1 MSIAQYISPTL
12 ASREA
17 RAAAIA
23 AERAERDAFIV
34 AQFATLST
42 QFDALLREALGV
54 DSRLQITVQPLIYT
68 VQGRSFPTLTVDTW
82 AARATFNGTPQIV
95 TFTPLLDFRQP
106 DQFGL
111 IECAID
117 FDYAPARS
125 FGDRCAQ
132 ALLETGVTM
141 RGKSHASLLFSVDGF
156 SSDLRTSDLE
166 AAFSVWWLR

>member
-1 MSIAQYISPTL
+1 MSIAQHISPTL

-23 AERAERDAFIV
+23 AERAGRDAFIV
-34 AQFATLST
+34 AQFATLSA

-54 DSRLQITVQPLIYT
+54 ESRLQVTVQPLVYI
-68 VQGRSFPTLTVDTW
+68 VQGRSFPTLAVDTW
-82 AARATFNGTPQIV
+82 AARATFNGTPQTV
-95 TFTPLLDFRQP
+95 TFTPVLDFRQP

-111 IECAID
+111 IECALD

-125 FGDRCAQ
+125 FGDCCAL
-132 ALLETGVTM
+132 ALLKGGVAL
-141 RGKSHASLLFSVDGF
+141 RGKSHASLLFSVDGS
-156 SSDLRTSDLE
+156 SSDLRASELE